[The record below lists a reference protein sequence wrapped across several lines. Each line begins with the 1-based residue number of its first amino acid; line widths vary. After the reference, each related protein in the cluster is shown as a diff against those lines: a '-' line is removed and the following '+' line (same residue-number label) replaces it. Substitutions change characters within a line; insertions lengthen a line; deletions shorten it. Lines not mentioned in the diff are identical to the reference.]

1 MSELFLVDGQF
12 EIFLCFTARPTSP
25 PTVARW
31 ERYEDSSTAW
41 WRSFASTEQPTWP
54 SPSTLDER
62 WLEAV
67 LKGRGL
73 PDPRASTV
81 QASSEVAAS
90 PNGLETSGRA
100 TPAK

>member
-1 MSELFLVDGQF
+1 
-12 EIFLCFTARPTSP
+12 
-25 PTVARW
+25 
-31 ERYEDSSTAW
+31 
-41 WRSFASTEQPTWP
+41 
-54 SPSTLDER
+54 
-62 WLEAV
+62 